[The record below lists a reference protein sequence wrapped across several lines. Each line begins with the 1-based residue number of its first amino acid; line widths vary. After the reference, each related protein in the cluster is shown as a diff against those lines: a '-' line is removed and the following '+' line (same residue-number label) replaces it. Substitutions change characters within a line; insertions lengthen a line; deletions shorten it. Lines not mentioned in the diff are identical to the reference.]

1 MSIKHIWQKKQPVA
15 PAPAP
20 RPVPTLRGSKSYP
33 LVEAEAMGCFAD
45 DSMSIADARQAR
57 DPDEVGHV

>member
-1 MSIKHIWQKKQPVA
+1 MSNKRFWQKQPVT

-20 RPVPTLRGSKSYP
+20 RPAPTLCGSKSYSQS
-33 LVEAEAMGCFAD
+33 EAEAMGCFAD
-45 DSMSIADARQAR
+45 DAMSIADARQAR